1 MEKRNPFEYE
11 QATKLTSREMIS
23 YYIDDHNYSRFISS
37 KKNVFL
43 VGERG
48 TGKTMTLLYYSLPTR
63 IEYSKD
69 NDMELGL
76 EVLSVYVP
84 CNTPLYHRREHEILD
99 GLSAGLIGEHIFV
112 CTIMQ
117 AMIEAVFKITNIAT
131 DEELKNFRSD
141 FEYLYDVEFGDG
153 ISVDR
158 AVWLFLNDTMRR
170 VQYVLEEKAVN
181 YSGVYYSFNSGV
193 KPLISCLRRFEK
205 ISSAHFSFMIDDAQL
220 LNDYQVK
227 ALNSWVSYRDNS
239 LFSFKVATTRVDAPH
254 KKTSSGGSILEGHDY
269 IKIEMEQPYQNKTSE
284 FAKLANKIIE
294 KRLTAIGISKTPEDF
309 FPVNKAFLKVLEE
322 AKEAAKR
329 EYELKKPDSSGRSV
343 RDYVYKYARAI
354 YFRDRASHANLPQ
367 YSGFDLLV
375 HLSSGVIRNLLIPC
389 YVMYDT
395 VLSQNKHY
403 EYIPTSIQS
412 QVIIQ
417 KSKDLWRLAETLDS
431 AIEGCSQKDRLHV
444 YQMLDKLAILFKKR
458 LMSDISEPRA
468 VDFTI
473 SGLEEER
480 HAELINILKIAQ
492 KAQLLYTYRSSAK
505 DAGKMET
512 YYMTNRMLLPERG
525 LDPFGQH
532 ARVSIK
538 ADLLLQAAIDNK
550 ELPYNKENGY
560 DDESK
565 QGFLFEQ

>member
-11 QATKLTSREMIS
+11 QATKLTPSEMIS

-69 NDMELGL
+69 NDIELAL
-76 EVLSVYVP
+76 DVLSVYVP
-84 CNTPLYHRREHEILD
+84 CNTPLYHRKEHEILD

-112 CTIMQ
+112 GTIMQ
-117 AMIEAVFKITNIAT
+117 AIIDAVFKIPNIAT
-131 DEELKNFRSD
+131 DEELENFRND
-141 FEYLYDVEFGDG
+141 FEYLYDVEFAVA
-153 ISVDR
+153 IPVNR

-205 ISSAHFSFMIDDAQL
+205 LSNAHFSFMIDDAQL

-239 LFSFKVATTRVDAPH
+239 HFSFKIATTRVDAPH
-254 KKTSSGGSILEGHDY
+254 KKTSSGGSVLEGHDY

-284 FAKLANKIIE
+284 FARLANKIIE
-294 KRLTAIGISKTPEDF
+294 KRLAAIGISKTPEEF
-309 FPVNKAFLKVLEE
+309 FPVNSSFIKLLEE
-322 AKEAAKR
+322 AR
-329 EYELKKPDSSGRSV
+329 ETARREFELKKTDIKGRPVS
-343 RDYVYKYARAI
+343 DYVYKHARAI

-389 YVMYDT
+389 YVMYDM
-395 VLSQNKHY
+395 VLSQNKNY

-480 HAELINILKIAQ
+480 HAELINILRIAQ

-538 ADLLLQAAIDNK
+538 ADFLLQAAIDNK

-560 DDESK
+560 DDECK
-565 QGFLFEQ
+565 QGFLFE